1 MVLSLV
7 VSDLQQRL
15 AGGESSSGFPA
26 EKSLAILWIGGLQF
40 ALVNLRN
47 EIPAVATFCDCNAA
61 VQAEHSRN
69 CYTLSDC
76 NRQCLA

>member
-1 MVLSLV
+1 MVPSLV
-7 VSDLQQRL
+7 VSDWQQRL
-15 AGGESSSGFPA
+15 AGGESSSDCPA
-26 EKSLAILWIGGLQF
+26 EKILAILWVGELQF

-69 CYTLSDC
+69 CYTLSDR
-76 NRQCLA
+76 NRHCLA